1 MKQKILTYLA
11 IPLAI
16 LVVLYLPIAW
26 IDTEPESVTVEDI
39 VDDYPT
45 NLMRVTQKTELTED
59 EKTNI
64 KVGYTT
70 ADMMVRSLENLLY
83 KNGGYMRNDIMPPF
97 VLMDN
102 IPEYEYGYIKIYRI
116 MAKEMY
122 ESMSKLDMDDENL
135 ALAAPAVGFTAD
147 QWGLPFMAQTET
159 EYEKGLNYFKK
170 YRDSLIDD
178 NPIKGQFIPRAN
190 DLAEYI
196 KSVKGQLDSQSKRL
210 KASTGI
216 AVVNTDYRQNDSNKP
231 QPEQLVQKTP
241 FMEID
246 NNFYEARGAA
256 DMALNSFVVLKKDF
270 ENILIDKNAMNEYN
284 QMLNWLILATSDY
297 NWFMVM
303 PGKHYGYLPNHSGD
317 LSGDLSSTVNS
328 MERLIGLLTDG

>member
-11 IPLAI
+11 ISLAVF
-16 LVVLYLPIAW
+16 VVLYLPIAW
-26 IDTEPESVTVEDI
+26 IDTEPENVTVEEI
-39 VDDYPT
+39 VADYPS
-45 NLMRVTQKTELTED
+45 NLMRVTKKTELTEK
-59 EKTNI
+59 EKTNV

-83 KNGGYMRNDIMPPF
+83 KNGGYMRNDILPPF
-97 VLMDN
+97 SIMDN
-102 IPEYEYGYIKIYRI
+102 IPAYEYGYIKIYRL

-135 ALAAPAVGFTAD
+135 ALAAPAVGFTAN

-159 EYEKGLNYFKK
+159 EYEKGLNYFKL

-178 NPIKGQFIPRAN
+178 DRIKGQFIPRAN

-196 KSVKGQLDSQSKRL
+196 KAVKGQLDSQSKRL
-210 KASTGI
+210 KASAGI
-216 AVVNTDYRQNDSNKP
+216 SVVNTDYGQNDSNKP

-246 NNFYEARGAA
+246 DNFYEARGAA
-256 DMALNSFVVLKKDF
+256 DMTLNSLIALKKDF
-270 ENILIDKNAMNEYN
+270 EHILIDKNAMNEYN
-284 QMLNWLILATSDY
+284 QTLNWLLLATSDY

-303 PGKHYGYLPNHSGD
+303 PGKHYGGFPNHSGD
-317 LSGDLSSTVNS
+317 LSGDLASTVNS